1 MDTDLSFFVS
11 NSCEV
16 YYACYR
22 VVIVTVGVGMGVG
35 VGVASVLY
43 NRQVNKLRM
52 CFLYSN
58 TVLYSCM
65 LQESDLISLKDCL
78 AAFSLLDIANK
89 SGTTVLDYG
98 IRAFCIIP
106 IA

>member
-1 MDTDLSFFVS
+1 ML
-11 NSCEV
+11 
-16 YYACYR
+16 
-22 VVIVTVGVGMGVG
+22 VGVGMGVG

-65 LQESDLISLKDCL
+65 LQESDLISLNDCS
-78 AAFSLLDIANK
+78 AAFSLLDTTKQIRNDCLGLRY
-89 SGTTVLDYG
+89 SGFLYHSQLHK
-98 IRAFCIIP
+98 CLYYC
-106 IA
+106 